1 MDITFL
7 LKLITQLG
15 TKLPQA
21 WPYIIHIASDIAAI
35 TAILK
40 DVTPPALATG
50 DDSEEVSSARGQLLA
65 LGLPAEEVY
74 EVVAAFSSAKIE

>member
-7 LKLITQLG
+7 LKLISQLG

-35 TAILK
+35 MAILK

-50 DDSEEVSSARGQLLA
+50 ESAEAVSAREQLLG
-65 LGLPAEEVY
+65 LGLPAEEVD
-74 EVVAAFSSAKIE
+74 EVVAAFASAKIE

>member
-7 LKLITQLG
+7 LKLISQLG

-35 TAILK
+35 MAILK

-50 DDSEEVSSARGQLLA
+50 EESTEVASARSQLLG
-65 LGLPAEEVY
+65 LGLPAEEVD
-74 EVVAAFSSAKIE
+74 EVVAAFASAKIE